1 MGDKPN
7 FTAKVINIILTVV
20 GIAMVFY
27 QAVTVLFYLQIPSG
41 NLNTH
46 LLFAFLMVFLTG
58 AQKDKYRLIKILFV
72 LAGLLATLYI
82 QFNVWDLEER
92 AGGLHSSLEL
102 AIGLTI
108 MLLSFLA
115 TLQEFGAPLPIVGTL
130 FILYGYFGHL
140 IPGTLHTAPISFEK
154 LIASLCL
161 NMEGIYGVILSVSAN
176 YIFFFMVFAGLMEG
190 TGAVNFF
197 HEIGKFI
204 GRKFR
209 GGPAITAVIT
219 SGLVGMVSGQAGANV
234 AITGSFTIPA
244 MKKIGYAPEQAG
256 AIEAA
261 ASSGGPIIPPVM
273 GVAAFVMAGIIG
285 VSYAKIILV
294 AILPALLYV
303 ACCLFYVVLQAR
315 RMKIPRLVEKVDK
328 KELFYRFPLFLIPL
342 LVIIILFLKGFSPSY
357 VGFWA
362 SAVMVGLSL
371 IRKSTRPS
379 LGRLVRGLVH
389 GAKLGSQVAVS
400 CAFLGMMVKV
410 ITMTGLGVVL
420 PRVMTDLCG
429 GYIILLLI
437 FTGIVSI
444 ILGMGLPAATSYIM
458 VAVVMAPALITI
470 GLSVLTAHFFAFYFC
485 NFSYIT
491 PPVALACVFASKLA
505 EADYI
510 KTGIE
515 AVKVGMAGFI
525 IPFMFIWC
533 PGLLLDFTVEAV
545 PLTLMKMVACFL
557 LLLELQMLLV
567 GHYVISLNVLERVM
581 CGICSILTGLSI
593 YHGNIIFFIVGTIIF
608 IGLTLWQYKKQKA
621 AIRLSGGLP
630 QGGLKLGG

>member
-1 MGDKPN
+1 MRDKSAGLLKAIDIIITV
-7 FTAKVINIILTVV
+7 FAMSMVIYHTITV
-20 GIAMVFY
+20 F
-27 QAVTVLFYLQIPSG
+27 FYLQIPSG

-46 LLFAFLMVFLTG
+46 LLFAFLIVFLTG
-58 AQKDKYRLIKILFV
+58 SQKGKYRVLKIL
-72 LAGLLATLYI
+72 LALIGLLATLYI
-82 QFNVWDLEER
+82 QLNVWDLEER
-92 AGGLHSSLEL
+92 AGGLHSTLEL

-108 MLLSFLA
+108 MLLSVLA
-115 TLQEFGAPLPIVGTL
+115 TYQEFGAPLSIVGIL
-130 FILYGYFGHL
+130 FIFYGYWGYL
-140 IPGTLHTAPISFEK
+140 IPGALHTAPITFEK
-154 LIASLCL
+154 LIANLCL

-176 YIFFFMVFAGLMEG
+176 YIFFFMVFAALMEG

-244 MKKIGYAPEQAG
+244 MKKIGYKPEQAG

-273 GVAAFVMAGIIG
+273 GVAAFIMAGIIG
-285 VSYAKIILV
+285 ISYTKIIF
-294 AILPALLYV
+294 AAALPALLYV
-303 ACCLFYVVLQAR
+303 CCCLFYVILQAR
-315 RMKIPRLVEKVDK
+315 KMNIPHLSEKVDI
-328 KELFYRFPLFLIPL
+328 KELLYRFPLFLIPL
-342 LVIIILFLKGFSPSY
+342 LVIILLFIRGFSPLY

-362 SAVMVGLSL
+362 SVVMIVLSL
-371 IRKSTRPS
+371 IRKSARPS
-379 LGRLVRGLVH
+379 FIQLVRGLTN
-389 GAKLGSQVAVS
+389 GAKLGSQIAVS

-420 PRVMTDLCG
+420 PRVMTELCG
-429 GYIILLLI
+429 GDLVLLLI
-437 FTGIVSI
+437 FTGVVSI

-458 VAVVMAPALITI
+458 VAVVMAPALLKM
-470 GLSVLTAHFFAFYFC
+470 GLPVLTAHFFAFYFC

-505 EADYI
+505 EARYI

-525 IPFMFIWC
+525 IPFMIIWC
-533 PGLLLDFTVEAV
+533 PVLLLNFSEPVV
-545 PLTLMKMVACFL
+545 LSMMKLIACFVTL
-557 LLLELQMLLV
+557 LGLQISIV
-567 GHYVISLNVLERVM
+567 GYYFSPLNIVERAM
-581 CGICSILTGLSI
+581 SGLSSIMFFLSI
-593 YHGNIIFFIVGTIIF
+593 YYGNILSFIMGVIIF
-608 IGLTLWQYKKQKA
+608 TGLTFWQNLKKKRV
-621 AIRLSGGLP
+621 AIMMP
-630 QGGLKLGG
+630 